1 MWIVPGLLLLCSGSW
16 WLWIEGLT
24 TQVPQTDTTTLA
36 QRSERPW
43 EQTKQTVL
51 PSDLT
56 DVHLYDQ
63 TAPTDVMSKTDTF
76 TDGSA
81 THANKVNSDGNMY
94 TQWSTSLRSL
104 PHRQDPL
111 DIMRH
116 SAGPVNSFSAPEEQ
130 SSMNH
135 PLLPKWASGQTKLSS
150 TGEPPKG
157 TEALSLWL
165 LAVTTEQPL
174 LNISLQGGPPKWQMA
189 WPGGTQHSEM
199 AKTTIPSPEGTRN
212 ALTPIEV
219 LLKGLT
225 GSTEFTRLHEVT
237 TEAPRLSETVSESM
251 TGPRGGTG
259 ISTVSPK
266 HSETQ
271 SKDIT
276 GPTQSDRLYF
286 LTGNDQSEAITG
298 QSTFPGFHELTTE
311 TLLPKAEQ
319 SKHTTQLPETVRPHV
334 LTHVLTTETPV
345 AVEMLTEGITRLAEW
360 LGPQILTTE
369 TPQARNELPEKISK
383 SHIMTTETPKSKK
396 WFSEGIIEPR
406 MLVKSAT
413 LTTVAS
419 QHRDVLSE
427 DTTEPEETIG
437 PHLLTT
443 DTLQRGN
450 KLAIGNLGPSET
462 LRPYMLTT
470 ESPQL
475 SEDIKKPIGSA
486 GPPVLTTEI
495 LRPKKTPPRATNG
508 PAESHR
514 PYVLTT
520 DTPQLKKLS
529 KVISGQ
535 TESAQLYILSTY
547 TPKTSQMPSE
557 SDSGSVSLVKVTT
570 GTPPSGD
577 ILSEGNWTL
586 TEPARPPQM
595 LNTEM
600 LHPKDAL
607 SESTRGPKP
616 PVRMT
621 TESPVSPT
629 FFLTTHNPSP
639 STALDIQKLVMSQS
653 STGELDLFVSQQDA
667 SLWNNG
673 QDVHG
678 GVLTSPSTTT
688 LGLKDG
694 IQTSGARVSGSRK
707 KHQSETQSPST
718 SITWPARGLRGS
730 TTEDTRMWP
739 LNDPTPAGHN
749 IPAGELSTSKPDA
762 QVLIVE
768 DEMPSIQGDTIT
780 VPSWLILDTQG
791 LHPDLHH
798 PDSMTFADF
807 LADFHIKVDPY
818 YKRIPGFQKLVISGL
833 SINDSAVLLRCSLAC
848 QTQQLLPW
856 LGSLDTLL
864 DATGLQAAIGRGLSV
879 HGLRVVRAAISH
891 SLLDL
896 CATVFQCQPG
906 FYCIQDKQGTT
917 RCTSLCY
924 RSYCKNG
931 GICIHRPGQQPACQ
945 CPVGDDYWFTGAH
958 CDHRMTQQDLTA
970 MSVVGLLGLAAIM
983 ATITCLIIRKV
994 RELLQRSKVDQTRS
1008 SYLRFSQF
1016 DDLSDHFCAQ
1026 SWLSDYIGTLENPVF
1041 SSMEDKVQLPA
1052 EDSSPKSTSEGQ
1064 GRKAGLSQAHG
1075 NCNGCEDIEL
1085 VNIVKSLTV

>member
-1 MWIVPGLLLLCSGSW
+1 MWIVPGLLLLFSGSW
-16 WLWIEGLT
+16 WSLTEGLT
-24 TQVPQTDTTTLA
+24 TQVPQTGTTNLA
-36 QRSERPW
+36 QKSERPW
-43 EQTKQTVL
+43 EQTKQTIL

-56 DVHLYDQ
+56 DVYLHDQ
-63 TAPTDVMSKTDTF
+63 TAPTDVMRKTNTF

-94 TQWSTSLRSL
+94 TQWSTSFRSV
-104 PHRQDPL
+104 PHGQDPL
-111 DIMRH
+111 DIMWH

-130 SSMNH
+130 SSTNH
-135 PLLPKWASGQTKLSS
+135 PLLPKWASGQTRLSS
-150 TGEPPKG
+150 AGGPSKG

-165 LAVTTEQPL
+165 LAVTKEQPL

-189 WPGGTQHSEM
+189 WPGGTEHSEV
-199 AKTTIPSPEGTRN
+199 AKTTTPSPEGSSN

-237 TEAPRLSETVSESM
+237 TEAPSLSETVSESM
-251 TGPRGGTG
+251 TGSRGGIG
-259 ISTVSPK
+259 ISTVTPR
-266 HSETQ
+266 HSETR

-276 GPTQSDRLYF
+276 GPTQSDRPYF

-298 QSTFPGFHELTTE
+298 QSAFPRFHEVTTE

-334 LTHVLTTETPV
+334 LTTETPV
-345 AVEMLTEGITRLAEW
+345 AVEMLTEGITRIGEW
-360 LGPQILTTE
+360 LGTQILTTE
-369 TPQARNELPEKISK
+369 TPEARNELPEKISK
-383 SHIMTTETPKSKK
+383 SVSSHIMTTETSKSKE
-396 WFSEGIIEPR
+396 WFSEGITEPR
-406 MLVKSAT
+406 IFV
-413 LTTVAS
+413 
-419 QHRDVLSE
+419 RDVLSE
-427 DTTEPEETIG
+427 DTTKPEETTR

-443 DTLQRGN
+443 DTLQHGN
-450 KLAIGNLGPSET
+450 KLAIGNLGSSET

-475 SEDIKKPIGSA
+475 LEDINKPTGSA

-495 LRPKKTPPRATNG
+495 SRPRKTPPRATNG
-508 PAESHR
+508 PEESHR

-535 TESAQLYILSTY
+535 TESAQLYILSTD
-547 TPKTSQMPSE
+547 TPKTSPMPSE
-557 SDSGSVSLVKVTT
+557 SDSGSVPSVKVTT
-570 GTPPSGD
+570 STPPSGD

-595 LNTEM
+595 LNTET

-607 SESTRGPKP
+607 SESTRGPMP

-621 TESPVSPT
+621 TESPLSPN

-639 STALDIQKLVMSQS
+639 STALDIQKIVMSQS
-653 STGELDLFVSQQDA
+653 STGGLDLLVSQQDA
-667 SLWNNG
+667 SLWNNS
-673 QDVHG
+673 QVVHG
-678 GVLTSPSTTT
+678 GVLTSPSSTT

-694 IQTSGARVSGSRK
+694 IQMSGASVSGSMK
-707 KHQSETQSPST
+707 KHQSDPQSQ
-718 SITWPARGLRGS
+718 
-730 TTEDTRMWP
+730 EDTRRWP
-739 LNDPTPAGHN
+739 LNDPAPGGHN
-749 IPAGELSTSKPDA
+749 IPAGELSTSRPDA

-768 DEMPSIQGDTIT
+768 DEVPSIQGDTIT

-818 YKRIPGFQKLVISGL
+818 YKRIPGFQKVEISGL
-833 SINDSAVLLRCSLAC
+833 SVNDSAGLLRCSLAC

-864 DATGLQAAIGRGLSV
+864 DATGLQAAIDRGLSV

-931 GICIHRPGQQPACQ
+931 GICIHRQGQQPACQ

-1052 EDSSPKSTSEGQ
+1052 EDSSLKSITEGQ